1 MATAA
6 KKTAAK
12 KTAAKKTAAKK
23 TAGTSGEAF
32 TAEEKAAMKEA
43 ARERRAQKAGSDGLA
58 DVLAKIA
65 AMADDDR
72 EIAERVH
79 ALVLAAAP
87 DLEVR
92 TWYGM
97 PAYAKD
103 GKVVCFFQDAAKFK
117 ARYCTLGFQDPA
129 RLDEGSM
136 WATSFAI
143 TAVTRADEKR
153 ITDLVRRAVR

>member
-1 MATAA
+1 MAATKKSAATRTAA
-6 KKTAAK
+6 SKTGSK
-12 KTAAKKTAAKK
+12 
-23 TAGTSGEAF
+23 SGDETF
-32 TAEEKAAMKEA
+32 SAEEKAAMKEA
-43 ARERRAQKAGSDGLA
+43 ARERRAQKSGKVDGA
-58 DVLAKIA
+58 AEVAAKIA
-65 AMADDDR
+65 AMADADR
-72 EIAERVH
+72 AIAEKVH

-136 WATSFAI
+136 WPTSYAI
-143 TAVTRADEKR
+143 TAITKADEKR
-153 ITDLVRRAVR
+153 ITDLVKRAVS